1 MELTE
6 QQLSEEGC
14 KVSLF
19 SIVESIHL
27 NVGNTERHLMREFDS
42 YKLKKKPTFSLHWEY
57 PKGSL
62 PVN

>member
-1 MELTE
+1 MPTGTGMELTE

-27 NVGNTERHLMREFDS
+27 NGGNTVRHHMREFESTKD
-42 YKLKKKPTFSLHWEY
+42 K
-57 PKGSL
+57 
-62 PVN
+62 